1 MDLSLLWLLIP
12 SYLLCCIYINDRE
25 KAKDVENSEDLYSP
39 LLNDIHKQS
48 NHLIDDSVDDS
59 VDDEDLPS
67 YNEVYP
73 VKKSV

>member
-1 MDLSLLWLLIP
+1 MDLSLLWVLIP

-25 KAKDVENSEDLYSP
+25 KAKDFENSEDLYSP

-48 NHLIDDSVDDS
+48 NHLIDDSVDD
-59 VDDEDLPS
+59 EDLPS